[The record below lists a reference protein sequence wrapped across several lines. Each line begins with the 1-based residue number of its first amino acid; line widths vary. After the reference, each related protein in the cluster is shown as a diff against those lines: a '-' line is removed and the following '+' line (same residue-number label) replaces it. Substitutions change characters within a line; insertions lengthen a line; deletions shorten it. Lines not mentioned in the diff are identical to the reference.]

1 MNTTTAN
8 IINNNERKKLVIVEG
23 NISAGKSTLSSELA
37 QLLNYALMPE
47 PALDN
52 PYLKKFYKQ
61 PTKYALTMQLYLLR
75 LRYSHYIRSLRL
87 LYSPTEQP
95 IEGVILDRSIFSDAV
110 FAEQNFEDGH
120 ISQRGMAYYRRMR
133 GQMMRGLPLPDLC
146 LYLDVTPEECLRR
159 INEVRM
165 RECESGIPLRYLQG
179 LERLYNRLLRHL
191 QLGESAHGENTYD
204 ADDDNKNDQMGVKAC
219 KTIVRRINWNQFGD
233 TRDTLK
239 LILKDFGQEQVVDN
253 AGGGVS
259 QNFLDFLFDDEQ
271 VNRRLELPSNPPE
284 ELYFDE
290 DEKKDE
296 EMKRKILL
304 TIITVIIIVIIDFF
318 IHNNSLASIV
328 KGKVDKVFVGGGQ

>member
-1 MNTTTAN
+1 
-8 IINNNERKKLVIVEG
+8 
-23 NISAGKSTLSSELA
+23 
-37 QLLNYALMPE
+37 
-47 PALDN
+47 
-52 PYLKKFYKQ
+52 
-61 PTKYALTMQLYLLR
+61 
-75 LRYSHYIRSLRL
+75 
-87 LYSPTEQP
+87 
-95 IEGVILDRSIFSDAV
+95 
-110 FAEQNFEDGH
+110 
-120 ISQRGMAYYRRMR
+120 
-133 GQMMRGLPLPDLC
+133 MRGLPLPDLC

-165 RECESGIPLRYLQG
+165 RECERGIPLRYLQG

-191 QLGESAHGENTYD
+191 QLGESAHDENTYD

-318 IHNNSLASIV
+318 IHNNNLASMV